1 MFDERKLDVLDW
13 IGLTGDLAFRAK
25 MVFPHRLDPKP
36 SLEKRRSGRSPMMFA
51 GGLCFFSANRQ

>member
-25 MVFPHRLDPKP
+25 MVFPHRL
-36 SLEKRRSGRSPMMFA
+36 GRTATDHRPA
-51 GGLCFFSANRQ
+51 W